1 MITYDLV
8 ADLVKD
14 QALRVMVY
22 GLLMA
27 FAFGLLIRPYQS
39 LPERVESLESTSKTL
54 ELRLL
59 QQERKLDLVVC
70 FLETEASGG
79 NPLACSR

>member
-79 NPLACSR
+79 NPLSCSR

>member
-1 MITYDLV
+1 MITYNFV